1 MDSSLDDS
9 RMLKQATLTISN
21 HMPKREKKPDLKT
34 KVGKYYLGVKKGKT
48 KTQAAL
54 DAGYK
59 DATHITQI
67 ERTDTFQ
74 AIQRYFKD
82 ELVEK
87 ITISEIADELVKV
100 IRQDKD
106 LGAKNKSIEMALS
119 RIEPDKH
126 VDDND
131 DRVLVIMK
139 KG

>member
-1 MDSSLDDS
+1 
-9 RMLKQATLTISN
+9 
-21 HMPKREKKPDLKT
+21 MPKREKKPDLKT